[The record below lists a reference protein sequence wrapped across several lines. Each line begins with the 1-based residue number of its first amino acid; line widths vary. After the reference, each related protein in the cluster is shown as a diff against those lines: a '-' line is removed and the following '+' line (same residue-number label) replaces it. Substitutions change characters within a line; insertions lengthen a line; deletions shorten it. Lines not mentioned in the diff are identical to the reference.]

1 MDYSEKIKAIR
12 KEIFLTA
19 YSASVAH
26 IASAFSIVETLYVLY
41 EEGILRYRADD
52 PGFEGR
58 DFFILSKG
66 HGSLALY
73 VELARVGFFDKDVL
87 SSFSKPGSILGGE
100 PCYPITPGVEC
111 STGSLGHGL
120 SFAVGVAKAKKMD
133 GRNEKVYC
141 LLGDGE
147 CEEGSTWEALMFASH
162 MKLNNLVILVDCN
175 KIQKMDT
182 VESIMSIHS
191 LRPYFETFG
200 CHVDEVD
207 GHDVVAIKRCLL
219 NDKIT
224 CHPRVVLLNTVK
236 GKGVSIMENNP
247 KWHWRLPK
255 KKELKYFINELGISE
270 EDIERCKKHT

>member
-1 MDYSEKIKAIR
+1 MDYSDKMKSIR

-19 YSASVAH
+19 YSASIAH
-26 IASAFSIVETLYVLY
+26 IASAFSIVEVLYVLY
-41 EEGILRYRADD
+41 EEKVLRYCPDNPDD
-52 PGFEGR
+52 DER
-58 DFFILSKG
+58 DYFILSKG

-73 VELARVGFFDKDVL
+73 VELARAGFFGKDVL
-87 SSFSKPGSILGGE
+87 RSFSKPGSMLGGE

-120 SFAVGVAKAKKMD
+120 SFAVGVAKSKKMD
-133 GRNEKVYC
+133 GRSEKVYC

-175 KIQKMDT
+175 RIQKMDT
-182 VESIMSIHS
+182 VESITSIAS

-200 CHVDEVD
+200 CMVDEVD
-207 GHDVVAIKRCLL
+207 GHDVASIKECLL
-219 NDKIT
+219 RENT
-224 CHPRVVLLNTVK
+224 SPSPRAILLNTVK
-236 GKGVSIMENNP
+236 GKGVSIMENNA

-255 KKELKYFINELGISE
+255 KKELKYFMNELGISE
-270 EDIERCKKHT
+270 EDIEQCKKLT